1 MAGASEGPHIPAVL
15 VEVQCFEQ
23 RAGLLILVRSEPL
36 AIGRGITPP
45 LKGGAGGGRPP
56 AHPPVLA
63 DAGLDALPAS
73 SLPLELELV
82 VPLLPLLLLLL
93 PPPLLLPLGL
103 VVLLP
108 LRLLLLPP
116 LLLLL
121 LSPPPPPPLLLLL
134 LFL

>member
-1 MAGASEGPHIPAVL
+1 MILP
-15 VEVQCFEQ
+15 VQQ
-23 RAGLLILVRSEPL
+23 VRSEPL

-63 DAGLDALPAS
+63 DAGLDALPAA
-73 SLPLELELV
+73 SLPLELV

-93 PPPLLLPLGL
+93 LPPLLLPLGL

-108 LRLLLLPP
+108 LRLLPF
-116 LLLLL
+116 
-121 LSPPPPPPLLLLL
+121 LSRGTVYNGPWENPSRSGEA
-134 LFL
+134 